1 MTASAQLSKSLQ
13 NLFPSKLC
21 QFVDE
26 NTSVLLCA
34 ADRSGYI
41 SHPKFDA
48 VLGVL
53 VLDDGPHLE
62 PLLESAR
69 HVVGRLARLHRA
81 LDARAH
87 PLFAKHAQQRP
98 SRLLQQKRKELVKN

>member
-1 MTASAQLSKSLQ
+1 MKTQ
-13 NLFPSKLC
+13 
-21 QFVDE
+21 
-26 NTSVLLCA
+26 VLHEA
-34 ADRSGYI
+34 
-41 SHPKFDA
+41 HPKFDA

-81 LDARAH
+81 LDARPH
-87 PLFAKHAQQRP
+87 PLLAQHAQQRP
-98 SRLLQQKRKELVKN
+98 PRLLQDQTKERDLFKD

>member
-1 MTASAQLSKSLQ
+1 MLFKAFVNQFHIVFTELS
-13 NLFPSKLC
+13 
-21 QFVDE
+21 E
-26 NTSVLLCA
+26 A
-34 ADRSGYI
+34 
-41 SHPKFDA
+41 HPKFDA

-81 LDARAH
+81 LDARPHA
-87 PLFAKHAQQRP
+87 LLAQHAQQRP
-98 SRLLQQKRKELVKN
+98 TRLLRGQKRGTSLKID